1 MAISRRAPCRLYYR
15 AIAFLQLSTFSLF
28 LPFKWKR
35 RMNYDN
41 SWKSN
46 FLGTGLTSTSSILKA
61 MITLFL
67 LGVGTWFGAWGSTEL
82 IKFSFLEQDK
92 KRGRRREST
101 NWEICRKHMG
111 NCENSPGSLRTSPT
125 EFSWL
130 YFFWTPTLFSRSKA
144 RNKKLEKSNQ
154 RLTAKESASSMELAY
169 LKEEPDNRREFVPL
183 EKEGW
188 NTERKD
194 LTALLQA
201 FCYKVA
207 SIIQLLQNQVIT
219 KNSILGLPPFLKY
232 SKAQKRSKQQA

>member
-169 LKEEPDNRREFVPL
+169 LKKEPDKRREFVPL

-194 LTALLQA
+194 LAALLQA

>member
-1 MAISRRAPCRLYYR
+1 M
-15 AIAFLQLSTFSLF
+15 
-28 LPFKWKR
+28 
-35 RMNYDN
+35 
-41 SWKSN
+41 
-46 FLGTGLTSTSSILKA
+46 TSTSSILKA

-67 LGVGTWFGAWGSTEL
+67 LGIGTWFGAWGSTEL
-82 IKFSFLEQDK
+82 IKSSFLEQDK

-111 NCENSPGSLRTSPT
+111 NCKNSPWSLRTSPT

-169 LKEEPDNRREFVPL
+169 LKKEPDNRRELVPL
-183 EKEGW
+183 EEEGW
-188 NTERKD
+188 NAERKD
-194 LTALLQA
+194 LAALLQA

-207 SIIQLLQNQVIT
+207 SIIQLLQNQVST